1 MLQLQIKSDSP
12 NIETDQNLVK
22 AAIASEIKN
31 LKRSLAKTD
40 QKLKEFETKYKIL
53 SDYFLDNWTAE
64 DLENGDDEYITWV
77 GEIQI
82 KATLLA
88 SLEKLEGIEYVT
100 TVLQLSPIN
109 SSPKYRHRGIAK
121 GQIQFARDFDEPLED
136 FREYME

>member
-31 LKRSLAKTD
+31 LKRSLAKTE
-40 QKLKEFETKYKIL
+40 QILKELEAKYQIS
-53 SDYFLDNWTAE
+53 SDDFLKNWTAE
-64 DLENGDDEYITWV
+64 DLENGDEEYITWV

-82 KATLLA
+82 KATLLT

-100 TVLQLSPIN
+100 
-109 SSPKYRHRGIAK
+109 
-121 GQIQFARDFDEPLED
+121 
-136 FREYME
+136 

>member
-64 DLENGDDEYITWV
+64 DLENGDDEYISWL

-82 KATLLA
+82 KAKLMD

-100 TVLQLSPIN
+100 
-109 SSPKYRHRGIAK
+109 
-121 GQIQFARDFDEPLED
+121 
-136 FREYME
+136 